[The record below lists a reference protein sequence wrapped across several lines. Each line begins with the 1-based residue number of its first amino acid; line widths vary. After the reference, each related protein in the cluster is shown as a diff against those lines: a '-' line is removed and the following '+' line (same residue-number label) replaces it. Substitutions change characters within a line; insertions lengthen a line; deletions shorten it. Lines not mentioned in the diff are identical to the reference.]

1 MTRSTISEGGALL
14 INLDESEVAYEEA
27 FYPDLKEFYDSA
39 GFNTTTWS
47 RDQVKRKE
55 VHSKMNI
62 EEVSESYVLGVW
74 SKVKLN

>member
-1 MTRSTISEGGALL
+1 MSEGGALV

-39 GFNTTTWS
+39 GFNANIWS

-55 VHSKMNI
+55 VHSKMGLKEINDG
-62 EEVSESYVLGVW
+62 YALAVW
-74 SKVKLN
+74 SKVKIS